1 MFDTLPDLRQRVFL
15 QFGQNSFFWP
25 NVIIAVKQS
34 IAIFQQVV
42 KGLFCHRASLL
53 HPSCKNVRDTIQ
65 S

>member
-34 IAIFQQVV
+34 IAI
-42 KGLFCHRASLL
+42 L
-53 HPSCKNVRDTIQ
+53 
-65 S
+65 